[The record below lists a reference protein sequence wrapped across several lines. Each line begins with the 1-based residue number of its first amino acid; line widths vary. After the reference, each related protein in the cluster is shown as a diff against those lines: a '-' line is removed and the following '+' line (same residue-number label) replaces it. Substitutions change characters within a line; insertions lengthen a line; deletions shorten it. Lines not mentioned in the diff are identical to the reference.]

1 MKFGIQL
8 HCPVSKS
15 YDAIGDEYIYIYIYS
30 HLLYADSMESQLFW
44 MKN

>member
-15 YDAIGDEYIYIYIYS
+15 YDAIGDEYIYIFIVICYMLIAWKAS
-30 HLLYADSMESQLFW
+30 CFG
-44 MKN
+44 